1 MNQAKRKPDE
11 SSMLELGAAGE
22 YGADSI
28 EVLEGLEAVRRRP
41 GMYIGGSD
49 ERAMHHLF
57 AEVLDNSIDEAVA
70 GHASIIEIRLGAD
83 GFLSVSDNG
92 RGIPTDMHPKF
103 PTKSALEVVMTVLHA
118 GGKFSDK
125 SYQTAGGLHGVGA
138 SVVNALSER
147 LEVEVARNRTLYFQ
161 AFEKGKPV
169 TKLENRG
176 AVSNRRG
183 TMMRFRPDP
192 QIFGQQSRF
201 QPQRLFEMAR
211 SKAYLQRG
219 VEIRWYCDG
228 ELLPAGGE
236 VPAHAIL
243 KFPNGVL
250 DFLREKIA
258 DTETVTQELFAGRVE
273 KPGGHGSV
281 EWAIAWGRTA
291 FGSGRSFL
299 HSFANTIPTPQGG
312 THELGLRNAL
322 TRGLRAYGEMRGEK
336 NAGRLQADDILG
348 QTGAVVSVFLREP
361 EFQSQMKEKLTSSD
375 ATRLV
380 EPTIRDAFDHWLIAA
395 PKEAQKLLDWAL
407 ERADKRISEA
417 SPVARDSPTRKLR
430 LPGKLTD
437 CARQEAAGTE
447 LFIVEGDSAGGSAKQ
462 ARDRQ
467 TQAVLPLRGK
477 VLNVASATLDKMTA
491 NQEIA
496 DLALAL
502 GCGLGT
508 KFKLSDLRYER
519 VIIMTDADVDGAH
532 IASLL
537 ITFFYKQ
544 MPELVRSGRLFLALP
559 PLYRLSA
566 GSKTLYA
573 MDEAGREAILRGVF
587 ANRKVEIGRFK
598 GLGEMMAA
606 QLKETTMDPK
616 TRRLAR
622 VSLPSE
628 AEAGAENLVEALMG
642 KRPETRF
649 QFIQTHA
656 SFAEIDI

>member
-273 KPGGHGSV
+273 KPGGP
-281 EWAIAWGRTA
+281 
-291 FGSGRSFL
+291 
-299 HSFANTIPTPQGG
+299 N
-312 THELGLRNAL
+312 
-322 TRGLRAYGEMRGEK
+322 
-336 NAGRLQADDILG
+336 
-348 QTGAVVSVFLREP
+348 
-361 EFQSQMKEKLTSSD
+361 
-375 ATRLV
+375 
-380 EPTIRDAFDHWLIAA
+380 AFD
-395 PKEAQKLLDWAL
+395 P
-407 ERADKRISEA
+407 ISK
-417 SPVARDSPTRKLR
+417 SSCSCPSV
-430 LPGKLTD
+430 PG
-437 CARQEAAGTE
+437 
-447 LFIVEGDSAGGSAKQ
+447 
-462 ARDRQ
+462 
-467 TQAVLPLRGK
+467 
-477 VLNVASATLDKMTA
+477 
-491 NQEIA
+491 
-496 DLALAL
+496 
-502 GCGLGT
+502 
-508 KFKLSDLRYER
+508 
-519 VIIMTDADVDGAH
+519 
-532 IASLL
+532 
-537 ITFFYKQ
+537 
-544 MPELVRSGRLFLALP
+544 
-559 PLYRLSA
+559 
-566 GSKTLYA
+566 
-573 MDEAGREAILRGVF
+573 
-587 ANRKVEIGRFK
+587 
-598 GLGEMMAA
+598 
-606 QLKETTMDPK
+606 
-616 TRRLAR
+616 
-622 VSLPSE
+622 
-628 AEAGAENLVEALMG
+628 
-642 KRPETRF
+642 
-649 QFIQTHA
+649 
-656 SFAEIDI
+656 